1 LSLGLISCASTEQIQ
16 RDQPIAR
23 YKDQIGKMFLVMD
36 VCIGGSGLG
45 NKKSLHLPHNVEIGQ
60 KVIDTISVRLATKGY
75 SLTKVFPPLVGFS
88 AKGQY
93 EVVDVKDSIEI
104 SEVRQPPFLIPP
116 SFSCDSMVEKFVSWR
131 LHQVSSKFNKDSQQ
145 EDTTQIIGPIDV
157 ILYVYIDGVE
167 VSTGKQAVGA
177 FFSGITGGNASVA
190 RSSSL
195 VTFEMYDI
203 NSGRVLYS
211 DLSYSKSRFPS
222 ADNFIKTIDGLL
234 TKLPSRRKK

>member
-1 LSLGLISCASTEQIQ
+1 
-16 RDQPIAR
+16 
-23 YKDQIGKMFLVMD
+23 M
-36 VCIGGSGLG
+36 
-45 NKKSLHLPHNVEIGQ
+45 
-60 KVIDTISVRLATKGY
+60 
-75 SLTKVFPPLVGFS
+75 
-88 AKGQY
+88 
-93 EVVDVKDSIEI
+93 
-104 SEVRQPPFLIPP
+104 
-116 SFSCDSMVEKFVSWR
+116 
-131 LHQVSSKFNKDSQQ
+131 
-145 EDTTQIIGPIDV
+145 DTTQIIGPIDV